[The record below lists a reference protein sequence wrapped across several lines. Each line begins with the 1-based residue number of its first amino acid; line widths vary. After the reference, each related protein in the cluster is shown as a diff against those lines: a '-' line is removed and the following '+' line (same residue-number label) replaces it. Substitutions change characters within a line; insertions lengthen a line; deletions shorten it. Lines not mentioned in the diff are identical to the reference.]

1 MRTSAEF
8 EQAIQELRELYN
20 ETVDVKERLSIRKE
34 INKLYRLYEKLTAAA
49 ESAADTGESETLAEI
64 RSHLEPLGL
73 AAEGTPLMELVRLA
87 ALKITEK

>member
-1 MRTSAEF
+1 MRTAEEF

-20 ETVDVKERLSIRKE
+20 ETVDVKERLGIRKE
-34 INKLYRLYEKLTAAA
+34 LNKVLKIYAYQAAA